1 MDGPIAGS
9 RDAGE
14 LKNSA
19 AVLENSM
26 TNMFIKDKTYDNFL
40 HFSNKI
46 CRVSAH
52 FQKHFATD
60 ESRFM
65 GI

>member
-1 MDGPIAGS
+1 MEGPIAGS

-26 TNMFIKDKTYDNFL
+26 TNMFIKDKTYDNFYIL
-40 HFSNKI
+40 VTK
-46 CRVSAH
+46 
-52 FQKHFATD
+52 FAEFLPIFKSILQRMKVD
-60 ESRFM
+60 S
-65 GI
+65 